1 MTEWINSWKDL
12 ERICAASGISVK
24 EMELRGKR
32 FLTYYK
38 ELCCTPEYVLPP
50 EPAGEVIERK
60 EQFLNR
66 IEELFDGECSELTEG
81 GILRDLSVD
90 MTREMVE
97 VALLEIK
104 KIEKHGDDYYRIIHR
119 KHTGIS
125 RETDSRIIECLLMSK
140 GRFYKKQNEAYGY
153 IAYFMW
159 KIYPVE
165 QRKFLQQLKDEN
177 RLQPR
182 EVMYA

>member
-1 MTEWINSWKDL
+1 
-12 ERICAASGISVK
+12 
-24 EMELRGKR
+24 
-32 FLTYYK
+32 
-38 ELCCTPEYVLPP
+38 
-50 EPAGEVIERK
+50 
-60 EQFLNR
+60 
-66 IEELFDGECSELTEG
+66 
-81 GILRDLSVD
+81 